1 MSKIYYL
8 LLALAVCTMV
18 IYCLH
23 TCEDKEPII
32 PTQPQIDKH
41 IKAVETRKSVETAI
55 KDTLKIKRERK
66 RIIAKEN
73 QVLRKDLERFNSPTT
88 IDTTTISGLST
99 GIALS
104 KELITGLTKE
114 IVADSA
120 VIEELDSLTL
130 NLEADKTDLLSADS
144 LHRQNEKQFAKD
156 KRKKFWKGF
165 KRGLGIGGIFG
176 LLVALL
182 L

>member
-1 MSKIYYL
+1 
-8 LLALAVCTMV
+8 MV

-41 IKAVETRKSVETAI
+41 IKAIETRKPIEVAI
-55 KDTLKIKRERK
+55 KDTLKIKREQK
-66 RIIAKEN
+66 RVIAKQN
-73 QVLRKDLERFNSPTT
+73 QTLRKELDQLII
-88 IDTTTISGLST
+88 IDTTVSRPST
-99 GIALS
+99 NIALS
-104 KELITGLTKE
+104 KKLITGLTKE

-130 NLEADKTDLLSADS
+130 NLEADKADLLSADS
-144 LHRQNEKQFAKD
+144 LHRQNEKQLIKD
-156 KRKKFWKGF
+156 KRKHFWKGF
-165 KRGLGIGGIFG
+165 KLGSGIGGIFG

>member
-8 LLALAVCTMV
+8 LFAFAICAGI

-23 TCEDKEPII
+23 TCENKEPTLS
-32 PTQPQIDKH
+32 TQPQIDKH
-41 IKAVETRKSVETAI
+41 IKAIESRKPIEAII
-55 KDTLKIKRERK
+55 KDTLKVKREQK
-66 RIIAKEN
+66 RVIAKEN
-73 QVLRKDLERFNSPTT
+73 QVLRKELERFNSPIIT
-88 IDTTTISGLST
+88 DTTISGLST

-104 KELITGLTKE
+104 KELIIGLTKE

-130 NLEADKTDLLSADS
+130 NLEADKIDLLSADS
-144 LHRQNEKQFAKD
+144 LHRQNEKQLIKD
-156 KRKKFWKGF
+156 KRKHFWKGF
-165 KRGLGIGGIFG
+165 KLGLGIGGIFG